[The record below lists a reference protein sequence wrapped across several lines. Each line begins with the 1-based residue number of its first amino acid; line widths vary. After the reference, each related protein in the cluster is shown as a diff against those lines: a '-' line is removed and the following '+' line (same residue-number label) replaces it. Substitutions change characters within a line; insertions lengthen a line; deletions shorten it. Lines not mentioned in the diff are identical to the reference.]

1 MNDHVQEYL
10 IVHELLLKL
19 LHFAFEMQNYLFGMV
34 VLGDIHERCAL
45 SRLLDLNPIN
55 SLGLAVGSQHMRY
68 CRVIFTSEVVCAV
81 TFW

>member
-19 LHFAFEMQNYLFGMV
+19 LNFAFKMQNYLFGMV

-45 SRLLDLNPIN
+45 PRLLGLCPI
-55 SLGLAVGSQHMRY
+55 
-68 CRVIFTSEVVCAV
+68 
-81 TFW
+81 